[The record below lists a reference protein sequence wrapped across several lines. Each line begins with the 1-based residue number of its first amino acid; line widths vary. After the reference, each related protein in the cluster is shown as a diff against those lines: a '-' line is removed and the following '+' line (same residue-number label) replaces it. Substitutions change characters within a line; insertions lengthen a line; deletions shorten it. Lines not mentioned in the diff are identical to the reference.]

1 MESKM
6 QIFDSAQFGRIR
18 TFDVKGNPWFVGRD
32 VAVALGYKE
41 TAKAVREKVDIEDKG
56 VSEID
61 TPGGKQ
67 QITIINESGL
77 YSLIMS
83 SKLPSAKQFKRWIT
97 SEVLP
102 SIRITGGY
110 VKPESVQLSD
120 PISPRPKFLS
130 QSVAEM
136 MAEAKICDSRVS
148 LANQWLTLFQIA
160 TDPEIK
166 ETCMLKAASVLNGGV
181 DITSKPSNPTTLS
194 SGENTASAMSVSQ
207 GDHELLNARQVSEL
221 IGIAPQRIGRLAN
234 LNNLKTDEYGA
245 WLEYD
250 GPFGKNV
257 DSYTTAKVLSAYTKL
272 LTDSTPKQR
281 GTTYSMESITIDFDR
296 IPDKEKRVLGD
307 TLFTACKAFYENP
320 DNLARYNA
328 WKAKREA
335 AHV

>member
-1 MESKM
+1 MGENKI
-6 QIFDSAQFGRIR
+6 QIFNNPQFGQLR
-18 TFDVKGNPWFVGRD
+18 TLEIDGELWFAGKD
-32 VAVALGYKE
+32 VAVALGY
-41 TAKAVREKVDIEDKG
+41 AKPENALAAHVDIEDKTTTL
-56 VSEID
+56 IQ
-61 TPGGKQ
+61 GGGSNYKSKT
-67 QITIINESGL
+67 TIINESGL
-77 YSLIMS
+77 YSLILS

-102 SIRITGGY
+102 SIRKTGGY
-110 VKPESVQLSD
+110 ITPESVQSSG

-181 DITSKPSNPTTLS
+181 DITSKPSTPTTLS

-245 WLEYD
+245 WPEYD
-250 GPFGKNV
+250 GPFGKKRRFLYNRKGV
-257 DSYTTAKVLSAYTKL
+257 EHL
-272 LTDSTPKQR
+272 R
-281 GTTYSMESITIDFDR
+281 EITQ
-296 IPDKEKRVLGD
+296 K
-307 TLFTACKAFYENP
+307 
-320 DNLARYNA
+320 
-328 WKAKREA
+328 
-335 AHV
+335 

>member
-18 TFDVKGNPWFVGRD
+18 TFDVNGNPWFVGRD

-56 VSEID
+56 VSEMD

-77 YSLIMS
+77 YSLILS

-102 SIRITGGY
+102 SIRKTGGY
-110 VKPESVQLSD
+110 SKPHAAQPAAESS
-120 PISPRPKFLS
+120 RPKFLI
-130 QSVAEM
+130 QSAEEM
-136 MAEAKICDSRVS
+136 MAEARICDSRVS
-148 LANQWLTLFQIA
+148 LANQWLTLFHIA

-181 DITSKPSNPTTLS
+181 DITSRPSNPMILS

-207 GDHELLNARQVSEL
+207 GDHELLNARQVSEIL
-221 IGIAPQRIGRLAN
+221 GIAPQRIGRLAN
-234 LNNLKTDEYGA
+234 LNDLKTDEYGA

-250 GPFGKNV
+250 GPFGKKRRFLYNRKGV
-257 DSYTTAKVLSAYTKL
+257 EHL
-272 LTDSTPKQR
+272 R
-281 GTTYSMESITIDFDR
+281 EITQ
-296 IPDKEKRVLGD
+296 K
-307 TLFTACKAFYENP
+307 
-320 DNLARYNA
+320 
-328 WKAKREA
+328 
-335 AHV
+335 

>member
-1 MESKM
+1 MEENKIK
-6 QIFDSAQFGRIR
+6 IFNNPQFGQLR
-18 TFDVKGNPWFVGRD
+18 TLEIDGELWFAGKD
-32 VAVALGYKE
+32 VAVALGY
-41 TAKAVREKVDIEDKG
+41 AKPENALAAHVDIEDKTTTL
-56 VSEID
+56 IQ
-61 TPGGKQ
+61 GGGSNYKSKT
-67 QITIINESGL
+67 TIINESGL
-77 YSLIMS
+77 YSLILS

-102 SIRITGGY
+102 SIRKTGGY
-110 VKPESVQLSD
+110 IKPESVQLSD

-166 ETCMLKAASVLNGGV
+166 ETCMLKAASVLNGGM

-250 GPFGKNV
+250 GPFGKKRRFLYNRKGV
-257 DSYTTAKVLSAYTKL
+257 EHL
-272 LTDSTPKQR
+272 R
-281 GTTYSMESITIDFDR
+281 EITQ
-296 IPDKEKRVLGD
+296 K
-307 TLFTACKAFYENP
+307 
-320 DNLARYNA
+320 
-328 WKAKREA
+328 
-335 AHV
+335 

>member
-83 SKLPSAKQFKRWIT
+83 SKLPSAKQFKSWIT

-102 SIRITGGY
+102 SIRKTGGY
-110 VKPESVQLSD
+110 IKPESVQLSD

-194 SGENTASAMSVSQ
+194 SGENTASTMSVSQ

-250 GPFGKNV
+250 GPFGKKRRFLYNRKGV
-257 DSYTTAKVLSAYTKL
+257 EHL
-272 LTDSTPKQR
+272 R
-281 GTTYSMESITIDFDR
+281 EITQ
-296 IPDKEKRVLGD
+296 K
-307 TLFTACKAFYENP
+307 
-320 DNLARYNA
+320 
-328 WKAKREA
+328 
-335 AHV
+335 